1 MSDIFALNFD
11 GLSSPSI
18 HLKLFDDAQGTAP
31 TGWGFGWYPNNNQ
44 GAIVAKDPAAKDTRI
59 LTEALMDWEKFR
71 STVFICKVM
80 KGAKGYTNHETQPF
94 SRSFAGRDWL
104 FMHKGDLDKS
114 KLQALHSN
122 KSRFLEPLGR
132 TDSEIA
138 FCYLLGLMQDSNI
151 RKLVDIKPEV
161 LLVWFEQFDRLGSAD
176 MILSDGNSLVC
187 FHGTQS
193 PNKMFYTRRKPP
205 SKLTE
210 FDSEIASIKLT
221 DPRDAYRTA
230 LIFSS
235 SPFPQGDWYEM
246 NPGQL
251 IISRRGNIVWDS
263 QAENPDHHGS
273 QKIFT
278 GTHEVALSKKLLR
291 ETLSKDINSTE
302 IKNLTTNI
310 RALTHTE
317 DGQPLFY
324 RMFDIT
330 HITNYEYDKAVEHST
345 HRFRLQPAE
354 DQLQEV
360 VLSNLKIS
368 SPGEEIYYEDVF
380 GNQSLHYSINSS
392 YDKLT
397 IESKSRV
404 KIFAAPPDDHSLS
417 RRRTTIPL
425 VWMPWQRQMMMA
437 YLLPPELP
445 ETQLIELTDYAMS
458 FVERNDYNLH
468 QTLEDLN
475 QSIYSD
481 YQYVQGT
488 TSVNTTPFEVYT
500 TRKGVCQD
508 FANLFICL
516 ARLLNIPA
524 RYRMG
529 YIFTGA
535 NYENKLQSEA
545 SHAWAE
551 VYLPYVGWRGYDPTN
566 GCSVTQEH
574 IRVACGRNYMDATP
588 TSGTIFKGGGTE
600 KLSVTVRIEE
610 INF

>member
-18 HLKLFDDAQGTAP
+18 KLKLFDEAQASIS

-44 GAIVAKDPAAKDTRI
+44 GAIVAKDPAARDTRI

-104 FMHKGDLDKS
+104 FMHKGDLDKT

-151 RKLVDIKPEV
+151 RKLADIKPEV
-161 LLVWFEQFDRLGSAD
+161 LLVWFEQFDQLGSAD
-176 MILSDGNSLVC
+176 MILTDGNSLVC
-187 FHGTQS
+187 FHGTHSQT
-193 PNKMFYTRRKPP
+193 NMYYTRRKPP
-205 SKLTE
+205 SKLNA
-210 FDSEIASIKLT
+210 FDSEIASIDLK
-221 DPRDAYRTA
+221 DPRDTYRTA

-235 SPFPQGDWYEM
+235 SSFPQGDWHQM
-246 NPGQL
+246 QSGQL
-251 IISRRGNIVWDS
+251 LISRRGSLIWDNKQGLQNFNYAYKS
-263 QAENPDHHGS
+263 ENTPNSSSLSDSTQQALASLPHLSITNLRAMTHAPDG
-273 QKIFT
+273 Q
-278 GTHEVALSKKLLR
+278 ALSYR
-291 ETLSKDINSTE
+291 TFDV
-302 IKNLTTNI
+302 
-310 RALTHTE
+310 THVTS
-317 DGQPLFY
+317 
-324 RMFDIT
+324 
-330 HITNYEYDKAVEHST
+330 YEYEQIVEHST
-345 HRFRLQPAE
+345 HRFRLQPIE

-360 VLSNLKIS
+360 VLSSLKVS
-368 SPGEEIYYEDVF
+368 TGGEEIRYEDVF
-380 GNQSLHYSINSS
+380 GNQSVHYSINVPYAQLS
-392 YDKLT
+392 

-404 KIFAAPPDDHSLS
+404 KVFACPPDDHSLS
-417 RRRTTIPL
+417 RRQTTIPL

-445 ETQLIELTDYAMS
+445 ETQLVELTDYAMS
-458 FVERNDYNLH
+458 FVERNDYSLH
-468 QTLEDLN
+468 HTLEDIN
-475 QSIYSD
+475 QSIYND
-481 YQYVQGT
+481 YKYVQGT
-488 TSVNTTPFEVYT
+488 TSLNTTPFEVYT
-500 TRKGVCQD
+500 ARKGVCQD

-524 RYRMG
+524 RYRTG
-529 YIFTGA
+529 YIYTGA

-566 GCSVTQEH
+566 GCPVAQDH
-574 IRVACGRNYMDATP
+574 IRVACGRNYRDATP
-588 TSGTIFKGGGTE
+588 TSGTIFKGGGSE

-610 INF
+610 VNI